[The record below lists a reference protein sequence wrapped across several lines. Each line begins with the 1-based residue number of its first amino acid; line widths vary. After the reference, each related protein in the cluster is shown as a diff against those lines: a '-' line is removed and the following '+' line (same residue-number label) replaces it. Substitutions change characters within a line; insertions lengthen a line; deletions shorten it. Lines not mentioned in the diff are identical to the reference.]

1 MSKNYHSRG
10 SSITVPAPSGGTVS
24 GNGYLIGSMFGIAG
38 ATVDEGDPVVLD
50 VVGCFTIV
58 KATGGALAV
67 GQAAFWDNTA
77 KKITGT
83 AAGNTLVGVAIEA
96 AGSDATSA
104 VVRLNGTFG
113 AASAA
118 ELAALALVVD
128 GLGD

>member
-1 MSKNYHSRG
+1 MKNFHSRG
-10 SSITVPAPSGGTVS
+10 TSVTVPAPSGGTVS
-24 GNGYLIGSMFGIAG
+24 GNGYLIGSLFGIAG

-67 GQAAFWDNTA
+67 GAPAYWDNTA
-77 KKITGT
+77 KKVT
-83 AAGNTLVGVAIEA
+83 ATATDNTLIGVAIEA

-118 ELAALALVVD
+118 ELDALETVVS
-128 GLGD
+128 GL